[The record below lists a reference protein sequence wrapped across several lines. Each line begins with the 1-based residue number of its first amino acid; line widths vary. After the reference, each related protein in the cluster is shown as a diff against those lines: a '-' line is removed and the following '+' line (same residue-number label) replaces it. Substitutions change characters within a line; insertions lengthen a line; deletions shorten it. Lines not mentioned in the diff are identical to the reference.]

1 MANYVDFEGSNC
13 VFQAPDNTTPDECG
27 DLPVFRDEKQIIS
40 CWRLSDVEITKLIE
54 TGVVWLS
61 VMGAGMPPVAISAD
75 PMVTIDGRE
84 PNVEPYI
91 APARRKA

>member
-1 MANYVDFEGSNC
+1 MANAVGFESANF
-13 VFQAPDNTTPDECG
+13 VFQAPENTTPEECG
-27 DLPVFRDEKQIIS
+27 DLPVFRNEKQIIS
-40 CWRLSDVEITKLIE
+40 CWRLTPDEMAKVAE